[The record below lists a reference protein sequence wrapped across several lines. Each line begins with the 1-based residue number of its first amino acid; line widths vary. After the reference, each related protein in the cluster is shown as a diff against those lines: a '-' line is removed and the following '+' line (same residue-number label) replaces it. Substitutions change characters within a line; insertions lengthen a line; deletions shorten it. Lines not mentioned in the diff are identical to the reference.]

1 MMEAIT
7 VPARAG
13 IHFAAVSISSPL
25 PLDVV
30 KVSLQFKAHL
40 SGLRYLMYYWRL
52 PTALFFIV
60 SFLTWSI
67 LFAAI
72 SWRVLSAWWNERQF
86 KESEE
91 AMEFEEEPVS
101 QVTKMQQELE
111 QIVPES
117 EASYEQV
124 EEEE

>member
-1 MMEAIT
+1 
-7 VPARAG
+7 
-13 IHFAAVSISSPL
+13 
-25 PLDVV
+25 
-30 KVSLQFKAHL
+30 
-40 SGLRYLMYYWRL
+40 
-52 PTALFFIV
+52 
-60 SFLTWSI
+60 
-67 LFAAI
+67 
-72 SWRVLSAWWNERQF
+72 VLSAWWNERQF